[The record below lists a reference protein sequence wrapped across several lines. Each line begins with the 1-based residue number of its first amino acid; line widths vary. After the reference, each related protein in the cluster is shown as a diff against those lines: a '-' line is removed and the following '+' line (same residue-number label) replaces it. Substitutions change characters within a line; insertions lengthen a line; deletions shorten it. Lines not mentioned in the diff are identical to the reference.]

1 MYRHDVSCRG
11 MTCYGGNDQ
20 WVFDLDVSGR
30 GCFFSGL
37 SMVLNVILELGVDE
51 MLNRVAEAVSLAYS
65 QCSDGTSEA
74 ARFVS
79 SLQCITV
86 VISWH

>member
-1 MYRHDVSCRG
+1 
-11 MTCYGGNDQ
+11 MTCFDGNYQ

-65 QCSDGTSEA
+65 PIC
-74 ARFVS
+74 RWY
-79 SLQCITV
+79 I
-86 VISWH
+86 